1 MYERPE
7 YKYKAKFEQTASYM
21 WTGLRLVCEQHQT
34 KVTTDCLLVL

>member
-7 YKYKAKFEQTASYM
+7 YKYKAKFEQT
-21 WTGLRLVCEQHQT
+21 GPRLVCEQRQT